1 MGFFLLISLTLQ
13 GQTLP
18 LAGGIRPLSIG
29 DTMPDVPL
37 ENIHNYGKSNAR
49 FSDFKGKWVIIDFW
63 FGACPGCI
71 ESFPQMEEL
80 QRKFGDKIQVLMVNF
95 ETQKKIEETFKKYE
109 KKSPSYRNPKLP
121 SIVSDTIFHKLF
133 PHQYYPHEVWID
145 PSGVV
150 KAFTSAMEVTQA
162 NLQAMLEGKT
172 VKMDMKIDNLT
183 FNDAK
188 YSLLS
193 QVYAEYPTH
202 LRYYSAILNFVPGLS
217 GGLFRQII
225 DSSSKTVRIT
235 RRNMTILKLFSYAMP
250 NGAGV
255 DPFASPAFDFG
266 KRVILQVKDSGRYF
280 YNPGH
285 GETKGEWEQKNCY
298 TYEAVM
304 PLEQKDNM
312 QQLMLFDL
320 QRFFNS
326 TCHVEKRK
334 MNCLALVRTS
344 SVDRIRSKEGKAL
357 SIFDKELDTS
367 KVQLRAGLTVWLVEA
382 IARANKSTPYLFADA
397 TNYTSRVDIEL
408 DKKLL
413 GDLPRLRKELRA
425 KYDLDLISKELK
437 VDVLVFKENDY
448 AQ

>member
-1 MGFFLLISLTLQ
+1 
-13 GQTLP
+13 
-18 LAGGIRPLSIG
+18 
-29 DTMPDVPL
+29 
-37 ENIHNYGKSNAR
+37 
-49 FSDFKGKWVIIDFW
+49 
-63 FGACPGCI
+63 
-71 ESFPQMEEL
+71 
-80 QRKFGDKIQVLMVNF
+80 
-95 ETQKKIEETFKKYE
+95 
-109 KKSPSYRNPKLP
+109 
-121 SIVSDTIFHKLF
+121 
-133 PHQYYPHEVWID
+133 
-145 PSGVV
+145 
-150 KAFTSAMEVTQA
+150 
-162 NLQAMLEGKT
+162 
-172 VKMDMKIDNLT
+172 
-183 FNDAK
+183 
-188 YSLLS
+188 
-193 QVYAEYPTH
+193 
-202 LRYYSAILNFVPGLS
+202 
-217 GGLFRQII
+217 
-225 DSSSKTVRIT
+225 
-235 RRNMTILKLFSYAMP
+235 
-250 NGAGV
+250 
-255 DPFASPAFDFG
+255 
-266 KRVILQVKDSGRYF
+266 
-280 YNPGH
+280 
-285 GETKGEWEQKNCY
+285 
-298 TYEAVM
+298 
-304 PLEQKDNM
+304 M